1 MTAQLNKAFVSDFIS
16 IRARKND
23 GSSKNLEKI
32 YVGVKYVT
40 RTKLLIITT
49 KHFFFKALCFERPG
63 GRS

>member
-32 YVGVKYVT
+32 YVGGKYVT

-49 KHFFFKALCFERPG
+49 KHFFLF
-63 GRS
+63 